1 MSLPEVVNHL
11 GGEGYVQRE
20 REVVQWSESGGATSM
35 DTQSK
40 RNHGKVLM
48 LDVLHHD
55 GWIAQGLPFF
65 EQRQSAF
72 RGLIPAMPVEKIV
85 YKR

>member
-11 GGEGYVQRE
+11 GGEGYVQKE
-20 REVVQWSESGGATSM
+20 MEVVQWSESGGAASM

-40 RNHGKVLM
+40 RNHGKGVM

-55 GWIAQGLPFF
+55 GQIAKGLPFF
-65 EQRQSAF
+65 EQRQSALSWLDPCNTC
-72 RGLIPAMPVEKIV
+72 RKDRL
-85 YKR
+85 